1 MNISSTQ
8 KDIQAADSK
17 IYNILCDFQK
27 VEKFLPPQVQNWK
40 IEGDTCQFDIQGIA
54 SVKMTIVE
62 KQEFSHLAYRMDND
76 KNMPLSFA
84 FDIKGHGTS
93 SDLTLNVNLDVPV
106 FLAPMVKGPVQKVAD
121 TIVEK
126 IKMVVEQA

>member
-126 IKMVVEQA
+126 IKMAVEQA

>member
-54 SVKMTIVE
+54 SVNMTIVE

-126 IKMVVEQA
+126 IKMAVEQA